1 MAINDQS
8 VSLLQYSICIVDW
21 TKAELCKMDKK
32 TRKLFTVY
40 GALQSRANVDR
51 PYLPRSAWWPGPEI
65 WSWMSM
71 KGCRNSNGEGKM
83 AYWRIGKRNPCI
95 ASFWDKRARL
105 RRAGCG
111 LSTDKTCDD
120 AKRTK
125 CLNTDEAVS
134 HTVSEGSKLA
144 QRDNKSRH
152 DGVARA
158 VHWNLC
164 RKHGLECKPD
174 KWHEHEPESVVE
186 SENVRILWDFAIQTD
201 HIVEHGRPNRSRVQ
215 LKIIVIIKGSTKI
228 LTEDPS
234 VKNSVVTHPSLL
246 KINNH

>member
-1 MAINDQS
+1 M
-8 VSLLQYSICIVDW
+8 
-21 TKAELCKMDKK
+21 
-32 TRKLFTVY
+32 
-40 GALQSRANVDR
+40 
-51 PYLPRSAWWPGPEI
+51 
-65 WSWMSM
+65 
-71 KGCRNSNGEGKM
+71 
-83 AYWRIGKRNPCI
+83 
-95 ASFWDKRARL
+95 

-125 CLNTDEAVS
+125 FLNTDEAVS

-164 RKHGLECKPD
+164 RKHGLECKLD

-228 LTEDPS
+228 LTEDSS

-246 KINNH
+246 KINNY